1 MNFLEKAKKKYA
13 GDYSLRQRWE
23 EPKEVEVDGVIKV
36 VSYFVIG
43 LLVIVLT
50 HLFTFLESRMQKM
63 RRFV

>member
-36 VSYFVIG
+36 ASYFVIN
-43 LLVIVLT
+43 LLVIV